1 VNVSDDAAPGQRP
14 GRRLEVVVA
23 QLEDIR
29 ITRKWFDQHYQE
41 WEAEGLV
48 TVWGADVRWRAF
60 LPSACEVWEV
70 EVPGGQNVSAT
81 IVDVV
86 IDLFDL
92 IRAHLAVSADMNGSH
107 AAA

>member
-1 VNVSDDAAPGQRP
+1 MV
-14 GRRLEVVVA
+14 

-29 ITRKWFDQHYQE
+29 ITRRWFNKRYQE

-48 TVWGADVRWRAF
+48 TVWGFDVRWRAF
-60 LPSACEVWEV
+60 LPSASEAWEV
-70 EVPGGQNVSAT
+70 EVPGGQNVSAS
-81 IVDVV
+81 IVDLV

-92 IRAHLAVSADMNGSH
+92 IRAHLAASAEMTGSH